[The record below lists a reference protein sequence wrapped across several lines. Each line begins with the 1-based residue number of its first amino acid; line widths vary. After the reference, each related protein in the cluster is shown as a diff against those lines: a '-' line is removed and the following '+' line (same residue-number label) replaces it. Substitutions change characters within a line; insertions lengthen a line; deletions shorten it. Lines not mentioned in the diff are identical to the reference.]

1 MELLLKEAQQ
11 EIALL
16 RTDLFNTRRL
26 AEERRQGVDAL
37 QSERERLAKHCEE
50 VEVQL
55 RAANAQLNHVPELQ
69 QRCAHLEGQLRKLQ
83 SEIETAHAA
92 RRILEQEL
100 DDERRQR
107 AAMTE
112 QKALL
117 EGDRAR
123 LAKQRDDLAAQLR
136 VEQKK
141 AREAEEEQVRAE
153 EDAATLRAE
162 LAALQQSNAAAAV
175 SSSSAA
181 AALPNAAAAAAAGP
195 ASTADTAAAIAASVA
210 AATAPLLEQVEHER
224 NRAAMLLSNLHAAKS
239 EIMDLSNKIA
249 DYEARHVQSISHG
262 PQENEHLL
270 QQLAAA
276 QRRGDELAERLAE
289 ATGRSRQLDAE
300 AEALR
305 EAAQAAAEAAAKAV
319 DEAAAAKAA
328 AERMQQQQ
336 QVGGG
341 LHAGLPPLPPGGS
354 QPPQHMDCGVA
365 GGVPQNPATAALRQS
380 SAEAMHH
387 RVASSGSLYGS
398 GHNELLM
405 HEGGE
410 LSAEDAAR
418 LRQQV
423 ARLKAS
429 RDKLLLEIDKQWEEI
444 ERLSGENAS
453 LADDLR
459 AARAL
464 ATNWEKQAQ
473 DGIAQ
478 VEQLKDLLE
487 DSARWEAAT
496 LAEHQHVAQHSHPQG
511 RGQYTHANGGSP
523 GAGTETVA
531 VMTTAPAQQ
540 TLERL
545 RVELLGE
552 KARATELELQLRA
565 VAAELLRCQ
574 HGSLDLGKSFLPMM
588 AGVEKRLAEL
598 CRKARAAT

>member
-26 AEERRQGVDAL
+26 AEERRQAVDAL

-50 VEVQL
+50 VEGQL

-107 AAMTE
+107 GAMTE
-112 QKALL
+112 QKSLL

-153 EDAATLRAE
+153 EDAAALRAE
-162 LAALQQSNAAAAV
+162 LAALQQSNAAAAA
-175 SSSSAA
+175 SSSSVA
-181 AALPNAAAAAAAGP
+181 AALPTATAAAAAAAAGP
-195 ASTADTAAAIAASVA
+195 ASTADTAATIAASVA
-210 AATAPLLEQVEHER
+210 AATGPLLEQVEHER

-239 EIMDLSNKIA
+239 EIMELSNKIA

-262 PQENEHLL
+262 PQDNEHLV
-270 QQLAAA
+270 QQLAMA
-276 QRRGDELAERLAE
+276 QRRSDELAERLME
-289 ATGRSRQLDAE
+289 ATERGRRLEEE
-300 AEALR
+300 AQALR

-319 DEAAAAKAA
+319 DEAAAATAA
-328 AERMQQQQ
+328 ATAAH
-336 QVGGG
+336 GGG

-354 QPPQHMDCGVA
+354 NSHHHQQSEASAA
-365 GGVPQNPATAALRQS
+365 GGAAQHQVTAALRQS
-380 SAEAMHH
+380 AATEAMHH

-405 HEGGE
+405 QEGTE
-410 LSAEDAAR
+410 LSADDVSR

-423 ARLKAS
+423 TRLKAS

-444 ERLSGENAS
+444 ERLSGENAA

-496 LAEHQHVAQHSHPQG
+496 LAEHQQHHQG
-511 RGQYTHANGGSP
+511 QLTVPGSSP
-523 GAGTETVA
+523 IAGAV
-531 VMTTAPAQQ
+531 VTTAPAPQ

-598 CRKARAAT
+598 CRKAHAAT